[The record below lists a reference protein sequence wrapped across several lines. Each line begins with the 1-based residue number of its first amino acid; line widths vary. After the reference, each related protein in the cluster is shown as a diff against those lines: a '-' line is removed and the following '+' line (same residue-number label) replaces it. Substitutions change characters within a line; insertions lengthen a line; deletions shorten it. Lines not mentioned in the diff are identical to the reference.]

1 MTFSICG
8 RCATS
13 GMLGVAITTS
23 SICVGSRCP
32 WVRAGVGAVSTQNV
46 TLPSI
51 GATVLDAMEQGAD
64 SKTAMDKTLCGQAF
78 SEYRQVIAIDST
90 GVCAV
95 FSGAKTLG
103 TNATATGKNCVV
115 AGNLL
120 AGESLAATM
129 TQRFAANAALSL
141 PERLLCALE
150 AGLYDAGGEM
160 GDVHSA
166 ALLAAHKHPWPV
178 VICALIGMIQTRFA
192 LYAVCGRLMNRKWKI
207 MSRERL
213 IRLPPRVTAC
223 RETNKSPHSHHAP
236 PRLHG
241 RHRHG
246 NALSPLG

>member
-95 FSGAKTLG
+95 FFRRQ
-103 TNATATGKNCVV
+103 NTG
-115 AGNLL
+115 
-120 AGESLAATM
+120 
-129 TQRFAANAALSL
+129 
-141 PERLLCALE
+141 
-150 AGLYDAGGEM
+150 
-160 GDVHSA
+160 
-166 ALLAAHKHPWPV
+166 
-178 VICALIGMIQTRFA
+178 
-192 LYAVCGRLMNRKWKI
+192 
-207 MSRERL
+207 
-213 IRLPPRVTAC
+213 
-223 RETNKSPHSHHAP
+223 NK
-236 PRLHG
+236 
-241 RHRHG
+241 RHG
-246 NALSPLG
+246 NGEKLRCGGQSAGR

>member
-1 MTFSICG
+1 M
-8 RCATS
+8 
-13 GMLGVAITTS
+13 
-23 SICVGSRCP
+23 
-32 WVRAGVGAVSTQNV
+32 GAVSTQNV

-120 AGESLAATM
+120 AGESLAATL

-178 VICALIGMIQTRFA
+178 VDLRVDWDDTDPIRALRRLWTAYEPQMEDYVTRA
-192 LYAVCGRLMNRKWKI
+192 INPASAPSY
-207 MSRERL
+207 
-213 IRLPPRVTAC
+213 AC
-223 RETNKSPHSHHAP
+223 RETNKSPHSLTTLRP
-236 PRLHG
+236 VCNG

-246 NALSPLG
+246 NALSPLAKLRLTYFALAAF